1 MDETA
6 NEIEAHIDRTRERL
20 GSNLKEL
27 EDKVDAVTDWRE
39 QFRERPQLFLGAA
52 FIGGVVL
59 ASVLRPKTAGRGR
72 SATALN
78 PAGNGQGSVQ
88 AQALELWNNVQA
100 ALVGVASARIK
111 EYIGEF
117 VPGFDEHY
125 RRAEQR
131 AAAVDPTTSS
141 MGRTTG

>member
-6 NEIEAHIDRTRERL
+6 NEIEAQIDRTRERL
-20 GSNLKEL
+20 GSNLREL
-27 EDKVDAVTDWRE
+27 EDKVDAATDWRE
-39 QFRERPQLFLGAA
+39 YFRERPHLFLGAA

-59 ASVLRPKTAGRGR
+59 AGALRSKSAGRPL
-72 SATALN
+72 SAVAVN
-78 PAGNGQGSVQ
+78 AAVGGNGPVQ
-88 AQALELWNNVQA
+88 KQALELWNNIQG

-111 EYIGEF
+111 EYIGDL

-131 AAAVDPTTSS
+131 AAAVDPTATSI
-141 MGRTTG
+141 GRTTG